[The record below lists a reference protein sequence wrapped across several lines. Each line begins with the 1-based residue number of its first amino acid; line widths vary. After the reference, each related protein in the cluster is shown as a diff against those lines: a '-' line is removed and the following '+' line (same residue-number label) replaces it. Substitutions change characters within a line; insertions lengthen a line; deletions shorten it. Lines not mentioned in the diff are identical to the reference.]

1 MRLQAK
7 VAIITGGGRG
17 IGRAIAKRFA
27 QAGAAVVIAEQNAD
41 DGRRTAEEITQ
52 SDGDARFYQTDVTQ
66 RTSVEALVADTVQ
79 QWGRL
84 DILVNNAALLGANG
98 PVLEVSQE
106 TWDRVIRVNQTGVF
120 ICSQVAARVMAAARQ
135 GVIINISS
143 VNGLVPQPH
152 CVAYAAAKAAVESI
166 TRSLAIDLAPYGIR
180 ANVIAPGPIQ
190 SCEADDTPPRANAH
204 TVLGRSGLPVEV
216 ANVALFLA
224 SDDASYITGERIA
237 VDGGKLINGY
247 QIYGVTRAAAS

>member
-1 MRLQAK
+1 MRLQDK

-17 IGRAIAKRFA
+17 IGRAIAHRFA
-27 QAGAAVVIAEQNAD
+27 QEGARVIIAEQDAQT
-41 DGRRTAEEITQ
+41 GEQTCTEIQ
-52 SDGDARFYQTDVTQ
+52 AAGGVAHLIETDVAD
-66 RTSVEALVADTVQ
+66 RASVEALVAAMVERF
-79 QWGRL
+79 GRI

-98 PVLEVSQE
+98 PVLEVAQE
-106 TWDRVIRVNQTGVF
+106 TWDRVIRANQTGVF
-120 ICSQVAARVMAAARQ
+120 ICSQVVARVMAEARQ

-143 VNGLVPQPH
+143 VNALVPQPY

-190 SCEADDTPPRANAH
+190 SSDADDAPPRPNAN

-216 ANVALFLA
+216 ANVAVFLA
-224 SDDASYITGERIA
+224 SDDASYITGERIL
-237 VDGGKLINGY
+237 VDGGKLINAY
-247 QIYGVTRAAAS
+247 QIYGVARASP